1 MLAKKT
7 SQNQVTLPP
16 KALQDIPEIDYFDI
30 TAQGGVLILRPA
42 TVGDPGSRLAVV
54 RQNSTAP
61 GIVPKDWDR
70 AIAWAEDT
78 EAAADP
84 SRSRHERHHVRAPVF
99 RPTVAIRLSLAIQPP
114 SANHLCP

>member
-1 MLAKKT
+1 MYLALPRCREVRCSYFFDEVIMLAKKT
-7 SQNQVTLPP
+7 SQNQVTRPP

-61 GIVPKDWDR
+61 GIVPKD
-70 AIAWAEDT
+70 
-78 EAAADP
+78 
-84 SRSRHERHHVRAPVF
+84 
-99 RPTVAIRLSLAIQPP
+99 
-114 SANHLCP
+114 